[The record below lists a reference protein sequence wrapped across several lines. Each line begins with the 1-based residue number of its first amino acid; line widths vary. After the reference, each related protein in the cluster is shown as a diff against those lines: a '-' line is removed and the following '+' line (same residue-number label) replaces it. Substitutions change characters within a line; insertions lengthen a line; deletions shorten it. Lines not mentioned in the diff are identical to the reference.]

1 MPMVIMSSCHHFMFH
16 EQTTLGL
23 TGLLWRQQLIFC
35 YCLVENTS
43 ASTIK
48 LHPLRTAHTHTV
60 LDKTITTI
68 KTLNCLVFCSLVF
81 WTEELLSSSKRM
93 VDTLSLEFSRSIWTK
108 TPPKVLHCFLNC
120 TRTLLT
126 GLWTSL
132 TGPKTAPVMSSP
144 PAYVVLVEGGSSIM
158 MLGCKYR
165 YQPDKVASATSK

>member
-1 MPMVIMSSCHHFMFH
+1 MVIMSSCHHFMFH

-132 TGPKTAPVMSSP
+132 TGPKTAPVTSSP
-144 PAYVVLVEGGSSIM
+144 PAYVVLVAAGSSIM
-158 MLGCKYR
+158 KISCKWI
-165 YQPDKVASATSK
+165 K